1 MIIQVRPVLLIAQ
14 LFQVKE
20 KKNGTRTQSGA
31 DVTRK
36 PIIQLLTHFP
46 NFPAALL
53 PNKPLPSHLNPN
65 LKVML
70 LPLP

>member
-1 MIIQVRPVLLIAQ
+1 MIIQVRPVLFIAQ
-14 LFQVKE
+14 LFHVKE
-20 KKNGTRTQSGA
+20 KKRTRAQSGA

-46 NFPAALL
+46 NFPPALL
-53 PNKPLPSHLNPN
+53 PNKPLPSHLNPS
-65 LKVML
+65 LKVLL